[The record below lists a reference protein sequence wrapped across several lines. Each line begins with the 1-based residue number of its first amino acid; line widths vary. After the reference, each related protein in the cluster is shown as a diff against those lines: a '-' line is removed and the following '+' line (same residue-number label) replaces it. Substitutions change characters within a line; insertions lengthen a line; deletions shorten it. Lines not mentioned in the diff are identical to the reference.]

1 MCHITLHSWEEAIR
15 NWIFLCS
22 RVIFGIEIDELL
34 EMEVTKLVIKIYDEG

>member
-1 MCHITLHSWEEAIR
+1 MCHIALQSCEKAIW

-34 EMEVTKLVIKIYDEG
+34 EIKVTKLVVKIYDKS